1 MYSKSYKKFLYSNL
15 ICAPPCIS
23 GEPNKVQGHQN
34 TVNSSKKLINGSPAF
49 RPA

>member
-1 MYSKSYKKFLYSNL
+1 MYSNRCKKFLYQNL
-15 ICAPPCIS
+15 ICAPPCIR

-34 TVNSSKKLINGSPAF
+34 TKFKQKIINGNSAF